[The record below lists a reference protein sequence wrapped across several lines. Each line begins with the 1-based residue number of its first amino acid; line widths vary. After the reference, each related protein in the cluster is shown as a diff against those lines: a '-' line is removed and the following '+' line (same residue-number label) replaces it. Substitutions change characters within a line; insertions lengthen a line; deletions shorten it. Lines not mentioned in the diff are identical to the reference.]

1 MGGIETA
8 AVHSNNQSN
17 SLQAWRVVPSV
28 VTSTPN
34 FCSPPSSILSSFG
47 RMTAETRPFCDF
59 SVFMLFKGIFG
70 KLSKPFLSHRHF
82 SSTFPQ
88 ARLPLKSSRK
98 VASIVKYTYFQV
110 SWTQNQ
116 RFKEVIAVLLPVL
129 IILLLFLSCPA
140 ILEQQLV
147 EEISSAQCTC
157 FKATWSFCLT
167 WYNVILQCISGLGSI
182 VLRRTLE

>member
-17 SLQAWRVVPSV
+17 SLLAWRAVPPV
-28 VTSTPN
+28 VTSKPN

-116 RFKEVIAVLLPVL
+116 QFKEVIAVLRPVL
-129 IILLLFLSCPA
+129 MILKLFGA
-140 ILEQQLV
+140 VQLFWN
-147 EEISSAQCTC
+147 SSYLRKLALHSVHA
-157 FKATWSFCLT
+157 FR
-167 WYNVILQCISGLGSI
+167 LG
-182 VLRRTLE
+182 VFAWQGTM

>member
-8 AVHSNNQSN
+8 DVHSNNQSN
-17 SLQAWRVVPSV
+17 SLLAWRVVPPV
-28 VTSTPN
+28 VTSKPN
-34 FCSPPSSILSSFG
+34 FRSPPQYFQVFG

-59 SVFMLFKGIFG
+59 SLSMLFKGIFG

-129 IILLLFLSCPA
+129 IILLLF
-140 ILEQQLV
+140 
-147 EEISSAQCTC
+147 
-157 FKATWSFCLT
+157 
-167 WYNVILQCISGLGSI
+167 
-182 VLRRTLE
+182 